1 MNENPESRGRRQDFI
16 DRMADQAGVAEVVK
30 ATGFLESEDQLPTL
44 VLTVGL
50 PYSGK
55 STWARTQGCPIVSPD
70 AVRLAVHGQRY
81 IQEAEP
87 YVWMVARHMVKA
99 LFLAGHDRVIV
110 DATNNTKE
118 RREAWRSS
126 KWRLAVQN
134 FPAPAEECQQRAVE
148 EHGDEEIVPVI
159 QRMASEYEPPDEFT
173 DGGG

>member
-1 MNENPESRGRRQDFI
+1 MTTENPDSKESREQFI
-16 DRMADQAGVAEVVK
+16 ARMKRAAVGGAVQAIAEV
-30 ATGFLESEDQLPTL
+30 EQLPVL
-44 VLTVGL
+44 VLTVGF

-55 STWARTQGCPIVSPD
+55 STWAREQGCPIVSPD

-87 YVWMVARHMVKA
+87 YVWMLARHMVQA

-134 FPAPAEECQQRAVE
+134 FPAGADECKRRAAE
-148 EHGDEEIVPVI
+148 EHGDDEIVPVI
-159 QRMASEYEPPDEFT
+159 ERMAAAHEPPDEFQ

>member
-1 MNENPESRGRRQDFI
+1 MTENPDSKESREQWI
-16 DRMADQAGVAEVVK
+16 ARMKRAAVEGGAQAVAEV
-30 ATGFLESEDQLPTL
+30 ERLPVL

-55 STWARTQGCPIVSPD
+55 STWARKQGCPIVSPD

-81 IQEAEP
+81 IELAEP
-87 YVWMVARHMVKA
+87 YVWLVARHMVQA

-118 RREAWRSS
+118 RRDWWRSS
-126 KWRLAVQN
+126 RWQLAVQN
-134 FPAPAEECQQRAVE
+134 FSVDAQECMKRAAE
-148 EHGDEEIVPVI
+148 EHGDDEIIPVI
-159 QRMASEYEPPDEFT
+159 QRMAAKHEPPDEFQ